1 MKNAKKDIYQRIN
14 DKVIE
19 GLKTQGLNWFKPWKT
34 GASNQPIKYFSSLKK
49 EIGYYKGLNVF
60 LLNATMI
67 EKSYSHNQWLTYNQ
81 AKKIGGQV
89 RKGQKSVELVKWT
102 VSYFDLKTKKYVK
115 DARKINIKEQYNGK
129 DRYKEKFSLTS
140 FWVFNVA
147 QCDNIEPI
155 KTESD
160 DTEIV
165 HKPNEYAD
173 EIVSNYFDSQN
184 GLKLTHVE
192 SKAYYHRGFD
202 VVNMPK
208 VETFIDSDSY
218 YKTLFH
224 EMAHSTGHQSRLKRS
239 TLLEVNKWGD
249 TTYAKEEL
257 VAEISSMYMVGI
269 VGLNPNDTTTN
280 SQAYIKGWC
289 KHLADKPKECVSA
302 MGQATKVVDFILG

>member
-34 GASNQPIKYFSSLKK
+34 GASNMPFNYVKK
-49 EIGYYKGLNVF
+49 TFYKGLNVF
-60 LLNATMI
+60 LLNAIMV
-67 EKSYSHNQWLTYNQ
+67 ENSYSHNQWLTYKQ
-81 AKKIGGQV
+81 CKAKGGQV
-89 RKGQKSVELVKWT
+89 RKGQKSTEVVFWKIG
-102 VSYFDLKTKKYVK
+102 YFDVKTKKYVK
-115 DARKINIKEQYNGK
+115 DASKVNLSEQYEGK
-129 DRYKEKFSLTS
+129 DRYKKTFTLRH
-140 FWVFNVA
+140 FNVFNVA
-147 QCDNIEPI
+147 QCDDIEPI

-165 HKPNEYAD
+165 HEPNDYAD
-173 EIVSNYFDSQN
+173 EIVSNYFDSQKS
-184 GLKLTHVE
+184 LKLTHVE
-192 SKAYYHRGFD
+192 SKAYYHRGLD

-208 VETFIDSDSY
+208 VETFVDSDSY

-257 VAEISSMYMVGI
+257 IAEISAMYLVGI

-280 SQAYIKGWC
+280 SQAYIQGWC